1 VVHDERYVRVID
13 MGIAYNSNIVN
24 SGLVLCLDA
33 GNPRSY
39 PSTGTAW
46 TDVSG
51 VGNNG
56 VLTNGPTYT
65 NSGANSYFTF
75 DGVNDY
81 SLSSG
86 LQTFGN
92 NMTWEAWIYC
102 TQNLTT
108 YNMFMGK
115 YLPYFSFYG
124 GNSLLFSNYISGV
137 QQTIQTASNLSLNT
151 WYCVTFTTSYSAP
164 NTTMTIYVNGI
175 AVQTGTFSGTQSNFA
190 GVGFMIGDGN
200 NGSNVSWYPFPG
212 RIGAVKVYN
221 RTLTTS
227 EITQNFNA
235 LRGRYGI

>member
-1 VVHDERYVRVID
+1 VSVS
-13 MGIAYNSNIVN
+13 YNSSIVTN
-24 SGLVLCLDA
+24 GLVLCLDA

-39 PSTGTAW
+39 PGTGTTWNDA
-46 TDVSG
+46 SG
-51 VGNNG
+51 SNNNST
-56 VLTNGPTYT
+56 LTNGPTYT
-65 NSGANSYFTF
+65 NTGASSYFTF

-81 SLSSG
+81 SLSPG

-108 YNMFMGK
+108 YNMFMGR

-124 GNSLLFSNYISGV
+124 GSLLYFSNAIGGS
-137 QQTIQTASNLSLNT
+137 QQTISTAGNLSLNT
-151 WYCVTFTTSYSAP
+151 WYCATFTTSYSAP
-164 NTTMTIYVNGI
+164 NTTMKIFTNGVET
-175 AVQTGTFSGTQSNFA
+175 ATGTYSGTQDNYSL
-190 GVGFMIGDGN
+190 GFMVGDGN
-200 NGSNVSWYPFPG
+200 NSNSSWYPFPG